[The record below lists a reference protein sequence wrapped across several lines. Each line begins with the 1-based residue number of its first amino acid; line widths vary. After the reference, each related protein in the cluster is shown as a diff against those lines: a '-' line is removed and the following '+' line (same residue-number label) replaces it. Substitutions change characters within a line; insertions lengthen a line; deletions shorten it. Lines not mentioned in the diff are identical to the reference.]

1 MKRNGRHKS
10 VNSFHFISQTGNLE
24 TGSGSL
30 TLRTCAENQPINPVL
45 KMGLHQSCWGME
57 VAPPAMGT
65 AAVAT
70 PGAPRHRPRSSDTPP
85 RGSPRRTETPLPAAK
100 VGLASRASTRRGVL
114 GDRPPAAPRCAPL
127 DPRAPGLA
135 LAVTPIITPILL
147 PYPSTTQGLGAF
159 FCPQPILFWNDV
171 LQNSWHLRR
180 MSEDE

>member
-10 VNSFHFISQTGNLE
+10 VVLSFHFANRTLE

-135 LAVTPIITPILL
+135 LAVTPIITPIPFLIL
-147 PYPSTTQGLGAF
+147 AGLGL
-159 FCPQPILFWNDV
+159 FCPLPPLPIRGM
-171 LQNSWHLRR
+171 LRR
-180 MSEDE
+180 MSDEDEL